1 VAKSPRNFELDELVR
16 KVDALK
22 ERFAELRG
30 HL

>member
-1 VAKSPRNFELDELVR
+1 LAKVTRSFEIDDLIR

-22 ERFAELRG
+22 GRFAELRG

>member
-1 VAKSPRNFELDELVR
+1 VAKTTRSFEIDDLVR

-22 ERFAELRG
+22 GRFAELRG

>member
-1 VAKSPRNFELDELVR
+1 VAKTTRSFEIDDLVR

-22 ERFAELRG
+22 GRFTELRG